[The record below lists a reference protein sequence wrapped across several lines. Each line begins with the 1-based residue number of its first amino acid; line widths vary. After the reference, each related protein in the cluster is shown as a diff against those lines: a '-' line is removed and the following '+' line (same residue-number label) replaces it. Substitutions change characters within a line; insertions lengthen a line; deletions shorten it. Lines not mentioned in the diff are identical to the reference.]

1 MSGRGHAQTV
11 NYAGVDYFRIVA
23 AVMVI
28 GIHTAPF
35 SGISK
40 AFDFLL
46 TYCAGRVAVPFFFMT
61 TGYFVLGSWR
71 KNGNDAGSKV
81 IRFIKKTLFLY
92 AVSIVLYLPINFYS
106 GGLPG
111 SAGEFIRML
120 IFDGTFYHLW
130 YFPAVIIGCFAVM
143 MLLKKFPARTVFGI
157 TILLYLIGAGGDS
170 CYGIAARIP
179 ALEHMYDVIFA
190 VSSYTRNGIFYAPIF
205 LLMGR
210 LLRERKASIEKTE
223 NTENTAG
230 TARTDSRTGRKNS
243 TVRDISTGWDIA
255 GLCITLTLMLIEG
268 YLTFSLDLQRHN
280 SMYLFLP
287 PVMYFLFRLL
297 LSVPGYAPG
306 WTRDVSMIVYIIHPG
321 VLIMLRG
328 IAGAAGLDWLLAEN
342 ALVQFITVSVA
353 SFAAAVLI
361 DLVYTRIRIR
371 KEAHENA

>member
-28 GIHTAPF
+28 AIHTAPF

-40 AFDFLL
+40 DFDFLL

-71 KNGNDAGSKV
+71 KNGNNAGSKV

-143 MLLKKFPARTVFGI
+143 MLLKKFPARTVLVI

-170 CYGIAARIP
+170 YYGIAARIP
-179 ALEHMYDVIFA
+179 ALEHMYDVIFT

-210 LLRERKASIEKTE
+210 MLRERKASIEK
-223 NTENTAG
+223 TENTAG

-243 TVRDISTGWDIA
+243 TVRDISTGWNIA
-255 GLCITLTLMLIEG
+255 GLCISLILMLIEG

-306 WTRDVSMIVYIIHPG
+306 RTRDVSMIVYIIHPG
-321 VLIMLRG
+321 VLIALRG
-328 IAGAAGLDWLLAEN
+328 IAGTAGLDWLIVKN
-342 ALVQFITVSVA
+342 ALVQFISVSVA

-361 DLVYTRIRIR
+361 DLAYARIRIR

>member
-223 NTENTAG
+223 NTAG

-243 TVRDISTGWDIA
+243 TVRDISTGWNIA
-255 GLCITLTLMLIEG
+255 GLCITLTLMLIEE
-268 YLTFSLDLQRHN
+268 YLTFSQDLQRHN

-287 PVMYFLFRLL
+287 LVMYFLFRLL
-297 LSVPGYAPG
+297 LSVPGRAPG

>member
-223 NTENTAG
+223 NTAG
-230 TARTDSRTGRKNS
+230 TARTDSHTGRKNS
-243 TVRDISTGWDIA
+243 TVRDISTGWNIA

>member
-28 GIHTAPF
+28 AIHTAPF

-40 AFDFLL
+40 DFDFLL

-71 KNGNDAGSKV
+71 KNGNNAGSKV

-92 AVSIVLYLPINFYS
+92 VVSIVLYLPINFYS

-120 IFDGTFYHLW
+120 IFDGIFYHLW

-143 MLLKKFPARTVFGI
+143 MLLKKFPARTVLVI

-170 CYGIAARIP
+170 YYGIAARIP
-179 ALEHMYDVIFA
+179 ALEHMYDVIFT

-210 LLRERKASIEKTE
+210 MLRERKASIEK
-223 NTENTAG
+223 TENTAG

-243 TVRDISTGWDIA
+243 TVRDISTGWNIA
-255 GLCITLTLMLIEG
+255 GLCISLILMLIEG

-306 WTRDVSMIVYIIHPG
+306 RTRDVSMIVYIIHPG
-321 VLIMLRG
+321 VLIALRG
-328 IAGAAGLDWLLAEN
+328 IAGTAGLDWLIVKN
-342 ALVQFITVSVA
+342 ALVQFISVSVA

-361 DLVYTRIRIR
+361 DLAYARIRIR

>member
-28 GIHTAPF
+28 AIHTAPF

-40 AFDFLL
+40 DFDFLL

-71 KNGNDAGSKV
+71 KNGNNAGSKV

-143 MLLKKFPARTVFGI
+143 MLLKKFPARTVLVI

-170 CYGIAARIP
+170 YYGIAARIP
-179 ALEHMYDVIFA
+179 ALEHMYDVIFT

-210 LLRERKASIEKTE
+210 MLRERKASIEKI
-223 NTENTAG
+223 ENTAG
-230 TARTDSRTGRKNS
+230 TARPDSRTGRKNS
-243 TVRDISTGWDIA
+243 TVRDISTGWNIA
-255 GLCITLTLMLIEG
+255 GLCISLILMLIEG

-306 WTRDVSMIVYIIHPG
+306 RTRDVSMIVYIIHPG
-321 VLIMLRG
+321 VLIALRG
-328 IAGAAGLDWLLAEN
+328 IAGTAGLDWLIVKN
-342 ALVQFITVSVA
+342 ALVQFISVSVV

-361 DLVYTRIRIR
+361 DLAYARIRIR

>member
-11 NYAGVDYFRIVA
+11 NYAGVDYFRIAA

-28 GIHTAPF
+28 AIHTAPF

-40 AFDFLL
+40 DFDFLL

-71 KNGNDAGSKV
+71 KNGNNAGSKV

-143 MLLKKFPARTVFGI
+143 MLLKKFPARTVLVI

-210 LLRERKASIEKTE
+210 MLRERKASIEKI
-223 NTENTAG
+223 ENTAG
-230 TARTDSRTGRKNS
+230 TARPDSRTGRKNS
-243 TVRDISTGWDIA
+243 TVRDISTGWNIA
-255 GLCITLTLMLIEG
+255 GLCISLILMLIEG

-306 WTRDVSMIVYIIHPG
+306 RTRDVSMIVYIIHPG
-321 VLIMLRG
+321 VLIALRG
-328 IAGAAGLDWLLAEN
+328 IAGTAGLDWLIVKN
-342 ALVQFITVSVA
+342 ALVQFISVSVA

-361 DLVYTRIRIR
+361 DLAYARIRIR

>member
-170 CYGIAARIP
+170 YYGIAARIP
-179 ALEHMYDVIFA
+179 ALEHMYDVIFT

-205 LLMGR
+205 LLMGQM
-210 LLRERKASIEKTE
+210 LRERKASIEK
-223 NTENTAG
+223 TENTAG

-243 TVRDISTGWDIA
+243 TVRDISTGWNIA
-255 GLCITLTLMLIEG
+255 GLCISLTLMLIEG

-321 VLIMLRG
+321 VLIALRG

-342 ALVQFITVSVA
+342 ALVQFISVSAA

>member
-1 MSGRGHAQTV
+1 MSSRGHAQTV
-11 NYAGVDYFRIVA
+11 NYAGIDYFRIVA

-28 GIHTAPF
+28 AIHTAPF
-35 SGISK
+35 SGVSK
-40 AFDFLL
+40 DFDFLL

-71 KNGNDAGSKV
+71 KSGNNAGSKV
-81 IRFIKKTLFLY
+81 LRSIKKTLFLY
-92 AVSIVLYLPINFYS
+92 AVSIVLYLPVNFYS
-106 GGLPG
+106 GGLPE

-130 YFPAVIIGCFAVM
+130 YFPAVIIGCFTVM
-143 MLLKKFPARTVFGI
+143 MLLKKFPAGI
-157 TILLYLIGAGGDS
+157 VLVISILLYLIGVGGDS
-170 CYGIAARIP
+170 YFGIAARVP
-179 ALEHMYDVIFA
+179 VLEHMYDVIFA

-210 LLRERKASIEKTE
+210 MLRERKASIEKI
-223 NTENTAG
+223 ENTAG
-230 TARTDSRTGRKNS
+230 TARPDSRTGRKNS
-243 TVRDISTGWDIA
+243 TVRDISTGWNIA
-255 GLCITLTLMLIEG
+255 GLCISLILMLIEG

-321 VLIMLRG
+321 VLIALRG

>member
-61 TGYFVLGSWR
+61 TGYFVRGSWR

-170 CYGIAARIP
+170 YYGIAARIP
-179 ALEHMYDVIFA
+179 ALEHMYDVIFT

-205 LLMGR
+205 LLMGQM
-210 LLRERKASIEKTE
+210 LRERKASIEK
-223 NTENTAG
+223 TENTAG

-243 TVRDISTGWDIA
+243 TVRDISTGWNIA
-255 GLCITLTLMLIEG
+255 GLCISLTLMLIEG

-287 PVMYFLFRLL
+287 SVMYFLFRLL

-321 VLIMLRG
+321 VLIALRG

-342 ALVQFITVSVA
+342 ALVQFISVSAA

>member
-223 NTENTAG
+223 NTAG

-243 TVRDISTGWDIA
+243 TVRDISTGWNIA

-321 VLIMLRG
+321 VLIALRG

-342 ALVQFITVSVA
+342 ALVQFISVSAA

>member
-11 NYAGVDYFRIVA
+11 NYAGGDYFRIVA

-170 CYGIAARIP
+170 YYGIAARIP
-179 ALEHMYDVIFA
+179 ALEHMYDVIFT

-205 LLMGR
+205 LLMGQM
-210 LLRERKASIEKTE
+210 LRERKASIEK
-223 NTENTAG
+223 TENTAG

-243 TVRDISTGWDIA
+243 TVRDISTGWNIA
-255 GLCITLTLMLIEG
+255 GLCISLTLMLIEG

>member
-28 GIHTAPF
+28 AIHTAPF

-40 AFDFLL
+40 DFDFLL

-71 KNGNDAGSKV
+71 KNGNNAGSKV

-143 MLLKKFPARTVFGI
+143 MLLKKFPARTVLVI

-170 CYGIAARIP
+170 YYGIAARIP
-179 ALEHMYDVIFA
+179 ALEHMYDVIFT

-210 LLRERKASIEKTE
+210 MLRERKASIEKI
-223 NTENTAG
+223 ENTAG
-230 TARTDSRTGRKNS
+230 TARPDSRTGRKNS
-243 TVRDISTGWDIA
+243 TVRDISTGWNIA
-255 GLCITLTLMLIEG
+255 GLCISLILMLIEG
-268 YLTFSLDLQRHN
+268 YLTFGLDLQRHN

-306 WTRDVSMIVYIIHPG
+306 RTRDVSMIVYIIHPG
-321 VLIMLRG
+321 VLIALRG

-342 ALVQFITVSVA
+342 ALVQFISVSVA

-361 DLVYTRIRIR
+361 DLAYARIRIR

>member
-1 MSGRGHAQTV
+1 MSGRGQAQTV

-28 GIHTAPF
+28 AIHTAPF

-40 AFDFLL
+40 DFDFLL

-71 KNGNDAGSKV
+71 KNGNNAGSKV

-130 YFPAVIIGCFAVM
+130 YFPAVIIGCFVVM
-143 MLLKKFPARTVFGI
+143 MLLKKFPARTVLVI

-170 CYGIAARIP
+170 YYGIAARIP
-179 ALEHMYDVIFA
+179 ALEHMYDVIFT

-210 LLRERKASIEKTE
+210 MLRERKASIEK
-223 NTENTAG
+223 TENTAG

-243 TVRDISTGWDIA
+243 TVRDISTGWNIA
-255 GLCITLTLMLIEG
+255 GLCISLILMLIEG

-306 WTRDVSMIVYIIHPG
+306 RTRDVSMIVYIIHPG
-321 VLIMLRG
+321 VLIALRG
-328 IAGAAGLDWLLAEN
+328 IAGTAGLDWLIVKN
-342 ALVQFITVSVA
+342 ALVQFISVSVV

-361 DLVYTRIRIR
+361 DLAYARIRIR

>member
-28 GIHTAPF
+28 AIHTAPF

-40 AFDFLL
+40 DFDFLL

-71 KNGNDAGSKV
+71 KNGNNAGSKV

-130 YFPAVIIGCFAVM
+130 YFPAVIIGCFVVM
-143 MLLKKFPARTVFGI
+143 MLLKKFPARTVLVI

-170 CYGIAARIP
+170 YYGIAARIP
-179 ALEHMYDVIFA
+179 ALEHMYDVIFT

-210 LLRERKASIEKTE
+210 MLRERKASIEK
-223 NTENTAG
+223 TENTAG

-243 TVRDISTGWDIA
+243 TVRDISTGWNIA
-255 GLCITLTLMLIEG
+255 GLCISLILMLIEG

-306 WTRDVSMIVYIIHPG
+306 RTRDVSMIVYIIHPG
-321 VLIMLRG
+321 VLIALRG
-328 IAGAAGLDWLLAEN
+328 IAGAAGLDWLIVKN
-342 ALVQFITVSVA
+342 ALVQFISVSVV

-361 DLVYTRIRIR
+361 DLAYARIRIR

>member
-28 GIHTAPF
+28 AIHTAPF

-40 AFDFLL
+40 DFDFLL

-71 KNGNDAGSKV
+71 KNGNNAGSKV

-130 YFPAVIIGCFAVM
+130 YFPAVIIGCFVVM
-143 MLLKKFPARTVFGI
+143 MLLKKFPARTVLVI

-170 CYGIAARIP
+170 YYGIAARIP
-179 ALEHMYDVIFA
+179 ALEHMYDVIFT

-210 LLRERKASIEKTE
+210 MLRERKASIEK
-223 NTENTAG
+223 TENTAG

-243 TVRDISTGWDIA
+243 TVRDISTGWNIA
-255 GLCITLTLMLIEG
+255 GLCISLILMLIEG

-306 WTRDVSMIVYIIHPG
+306 RTRDVSMIVYIIHPG
-321 VLIMLRG
+321 VLIALRG
-328 IAGAAGLDWLLAEN
+328 IAGTAGLDWLIVKN
-342 ALVQFITVSVA
+342 ALVQFISVSVA

-361 DLVYTRIRIR
+361 DLAYARIRIR

>member
-11 NYAGVDYFRIVA
+11 NYAGVDSFRIVA

-170 CYGIAARIP
+170 YYGIAARIP
-179 ALEHMYDVIFA
+179 ALEHMYDVIFT

-205 LLMGR
+205 LLMGQM
-210 LLRERKASIEKTE
+210 LRERKASIEK
-223 NTENTAG
+223 TENTAG

-243 TVRDISTGWDIA
+243 TVRDISTGWNIA
-255 GLCITLTLMLIEG
+255 GLCISLTLMLIEG

-287 PVMYFLFRLL
+287 SVMYFLFRLL

-321 VLIMLRG
+321 VLIALRG

-342 ALVQFITVSVA
+342 ALVQFISVSAA

>member
-11 NYAGVDYFRIVA
+11 NYAGVDYFRIAA

-28 GIHTAPF
+28 AIHTAPF

-40 AFDFLL
+40 DFDFLL

-71 KNGNDAGSKV
+71 KNGNNAGSKV

-143 MLLKKFPARTVFGI
+143 MLLKKFPARTVLVI

-170 CYGIAARIP
+170 YYGIAARIP
-179 ALEHMYDVIFA
+179 ALEHMYDVIFT

-210 LLRERKASIEKTE
+210 MLRERKASIEKI
-223 NTENTAG
+223 ENTAG
-230 TARTDSRTGRKNS
+230 TARPDSRTGRKNS
-243 TVRDISTGWDIA
+243 TVRDISTGWNIA
-255 GLCITLTLMLIEG
+255 GLCISLILMLIEG

-321 VLIMLRG
+321 VLIALRG

-342 ALVQFITVSVA
+342 ALVQFISVSVA

-361 DLVYTRIRIR
+361 DLAYARIRIR

>member
-71 KNGNDAGSKV
+71 KSGNNAGSKV
-81 IRFIKKTLFLY
+81 LRSIKKTLFLY
-92 AVSIVLYLPINFYS
+92 AVSIVLYLPVNFYS
-106 GGLPG
+106 GGLPE
-111 SAGEFIRML
+111 SAGKFIRML

-130 YFPAVIIGCFAVM
+130 YFPAVIIGCFTVM
-143 MLLKKFPARTVFGI
+143 MLLKKFPAGI
-157 TILLYLIGAGGDS
+157 VLVISILLYLIGVGGDS
-170 CYGIAARIP
+170 YFGIAARVP
-179 ALEHMYDVIFA
+179 VLEHMYDVIFA

-205 LLMGR
+205 LLMGQM
-210 LLRERKASIEKTE
+210 LRERKASIEK
-223 NTENTAG
+223 TENTAG

-243 TVRDISTGWDIA
+243 TVRDISTGWNIA
-255 GLCITLTLMLIEG
+255 GLCISLTLMLIEG

-287 PVMYFLFRLL
+287 SVMYFLFRLL

-321 VLIMLRG
+321 VLIALRG

-342 ALVQFITVSVA
+342 ALVQFISVSAA

>member
-190 VSSYTRNGIFYAPIF
+190 VSSYTRNSIFYAPIF

-210 LLRERKASIEKTE
+210 LLRERKASIEK
-223 NTENTAG
+223 TENTAG

-243 TVRDISTGWDIA
+243 TVRDISTGWNIA

-321 VLIMLRG
+321 VLIALRG

-342 ALVQFITVSVA
+342 ALVQFISVSAA

>member
-1 MSGRGHAQTV
+1 MSSRGHAQTV
-11 NYAGVDYFRIVA
+11 NYAGIDYFRIAA

-28 GIHTAPF
+28 AIHTAPF
-35 SGISK
+35 SGVSK
-40 AFDFLL
+40 DFDFLL

-61 TGYFVLGSWR
+61 TGYFVLGPWR
-71 KNGNDAGSKV
+71 KRGNNAGSKV
-81 IRFIKKTLFLY
+81 LRSIKKTLFLY
-92 AVSIVLYLPINFYS
+92 AVSIVLYLPVNFYS
-106 GGLPG
+106 GGLPE

-130 YFPAVIIGCFAVM
+130 YFPAVIIGCFTVM
-143 MLLKKFPARTVFGI
+143 MLLKKFPAGIVFGI
-157 TILLYLIGAGGDS
+157 AVLFYLIGAGGDS
-170 CYGIAARIP
+170 YFGIAARVP
-179 ALEHMYDVIFA
+179 VLEHMYDVIFA

-205 LLMGR
+205 LLMG
-210 LLRERKASIEKTE
+210 LMLRERKSGMEK
-223 NTENTAG
+223 TENTAG
-230 TARTDSRTGRKNS
+230 TAGTDSRTGRKNS

-255 GLCITLTLMLIEG
+255 GLCVCLSLMFIEG
-268 YLTFSLDLQRHN
+268 YLTFSQGLQRHN

-297 LSVPGYAPG
+297 LSVPGRAPG

-321 VLIMLRG
+321 VLIALRG

-342 ALVQFITVSVA
+342 VLVQFITVSTV

-361 DLVYTRIRIR
+361 DLGYARIRIR

>member
-170 CYGIAARIP
+170 YYGIAARIP
-179 ALEHMYDVIFA
+179 ALEHMYDVIFT

-205 LLMGR
+205 LLMGQM
-210 LLRERKASIEKTE
+210 LRERKASIEKTE
-223 NTENTAG
+223 NTAG
-230 TARTDSRTGRKNS
+230 TARRDSRTGRKNS
-243 TVRDISTGWDIA
+243 TVRDISTGWNIA
-255 GLCITLTLMLIEG
+255 GLCISLTLMLIEG

>member
-28 GIHTAPF
+28 AIHTAPF

-40 AFDFLL
+40 DFDFLL

-71 KNGNDAGSKV
+71 KNGNNAGSKV

-92 AVSIVLYLPINFYS
+92 VVSIVLYLPINFYS

-120 IFDGTFYHLW
+120 IFDGIFYHLW

-143 MLLKKFPARTVFGI
+143 MLLKKFPARTVLVI

-170 CYGIAARIP
+170 YYGIAARIP
-179 ALEHMYDVIFA
+179 ALEHMYDVIFT

-210 LLRERKASIEKTE
+210 MLRERKASIEK
-223 NTENTAG
+223 TENTAG

-243 TVRDISTGWDIA
+243 TVRDISTGWNIA
-255 GLCITLTLMLIEG
+255 GLCISLILMLIEG

-306 WTRDVSMIVYIIHPG
+306 RTRDVSMIVYIIHPG
-321 VLIMLRG
+321 VLIALRG
-328 IAGAAGLDWLLAEN
+328 IAGTAGLDWLIVKN
-342 ALVQFITVSVA
+342 ALVQFISVSVA
-353 SFAAAVLI
+353 SFAASVLI
-361 DLVYTRIRIR
+361 DLAYARIRIR

>member
-28 GIHTAPF
+28 AIHTAPF

-40 AFDFLL
+40 DFDFLL

-71 KNGNDAGSKV
+71 KNGNNAGSKV

-130 YFPAVIIGCFAVM
+130 YFPAVIIGCFVVM
-143 MLLKKFPARTVFGI
+143 MLLKTFPARTVLVI

-170 CYGIAARIP
+170 YYGIAARIP
-179 ALEHMYDVIFA
+179 ALEHMYDVIFT

-210 LLRERKASIEKTE
+210 MLRERKASIEK
-223 NTENTAG
+223 TENTAG

-255 GLCITLTLMLIEG
+255 GLCLCLSLMLIEG
-268 YLTFSLDLQRHN
+268 YLTFSLGLQRHN

-297 LSVPGYAPG
+297 LSVPGCAPG

-321 VLIMLRG
+321 VLIVLRG

-342 ALVQFITVSVA
+342 AFVQFITVSTA
-353 SFAAAVLI
+353 SFAVAVLI

>member
-11 NYAGVDYFRIVA
+11 NYAGVDYFRIAA

-28 GIHTAPF
+28 AIHTAPF

-40 AFDFLL
+40 DFDFLL

-71 KNGNDAGSKV
+71 KNGNNAGSKV

-143 MLLKKFPARTVFGI
+143 MLLKKFPARTVLVI

-170 CYGIAARIP
+170 YYGIAARIP
-179 ALEHMYDVIFA
+179 ALEHMYDVIFT
-190 VSSYTRNGIFYAPIF
+190 VSSYTRDGSFYAPIF

-210 LLRERKASIEKTE
+210 MLRERKASIEKTE
-223 NTENTAG
+223 NIAG

-243 TVRDISTGWDIA
+243 TVRDISTGWNIA
-255 GLCITLTLMLIEG
+255 GLCISLILMLIEG

-280 SMYLFLP
+280 SMYLFLT

-306 WTRDVSMIVYIIHPG
+306 RTRDVSMIVYIIHPG
-321 VLIMLRG
+321 VLIALRG

-342 ALVQFITVSVA
+342 ALVQFISVSVA

-361 DLVYTRIRIR
+361 DLAYARIRIR

>member
-1 MSGRGHAQTV
+1 MSSRGHAQTV
-11 NYAGVDYFRIVA
+11 NYAGIDYFRIVA

-28 GIHTAPF
+28 AIHTAPF
-35 SGISK
+35 SGVSK
-40 AFDFLL
+40 DFDFLL

-71 KNGNDAGSKV
+71 KSGNNAGSKV
-81 IRFIKKTLFLY
+81 LRSIKKILFLY
-92 AVSIVLYLPINFYS
+92 AVSIVLYLPVNFYS
-106 GGLPG
+106 GGLPE

-223 NTENTAG
+223 NTAG

-243 TVRDISTGWDIA
+243 TVRDISTGWNIA
-255 GLCITLTLMLIEG
+255 GLCITLTLMLIEE
-268 YLTFSLDLQRHN
+268 YLTFSQDLQRHN

-287 PVMYFLFRLL
+287 LVMYFLFRLL
-297 LSVPGYAPG
+297 LSVPGRAPG

-342 ALVQFITVSVA
+342 AFVQFITVSVA

>member
-1 MSGRGHAQTV
+1 MSSRGHAQTV

-28 GIHTAPF
+28 AIHTAPF

-40 AFDFLL
+40 DFDLLL

-61 TGYFVLGSWR
+61 TGYFVLGPWR
-71 KNGNDAGSKV
+71 KSGNNTGSKV
-81 IRFIKKTLFLY
+81 LRSIKKTLFLY
-92 AVSIVLYLPINFYS
+92 AASIVLYLPVNFYS
-106 GGLPG
+106 GGLPE

-130 YFPAVIIGCFAVM
+130 YFPAVIIGCFTVM
-143 MLLKKFPARTVFGI
+143 MLLKKFPAGIVFGI
-157 TILLYLIGAGGDS
+157 AVLLYLIGAGGDS
-170 CYGIAARIP
+170 YFGIAVRVP
-179 ALEHMYDVIFA
+179 VLEHMYDVIFA

-205 LLMGR
+205 LLMG
-210 LLRERKASIEKTE
+210 LMLRERKSGMEKTE
-223 NTENTAG
+223 NTAC
-230 TARTDSRTGRKNS
+230 TDSRTGRKNS

-255 GLCITLTLMLIEG
+255 GLCLCLSLMLIEG
-268 YLTFSLDLQRHN
+268 YLTFSLGLQRHN

-297 LSVPGYAPG
+297 LSVPGRAPG

-321 VLIMLRG
+321 VLIVLRG

-342 ALVQFITVSVA
+342 AFVQFITVSTA
-353 SFAAAVLI
+353 SFAVAVLI

>member
-1 MSGRGHAQTV
+1 MSSRGHAQTV
-11 NYAGVDYFRIVA
+11 NYAGIDYFRIAA

-28 GIHTAPF
+28 AIHTAPF
-35 SGISK
+35 SGVSK
-40 AFDFLL
+40 DFDFLL

-61 TGYFVLGSWR
+61 TGYFVLGPWR
-71 KNGNDAGSKV
+71 KSGNNAGSKV
-81 IRFIKKTLFLY
+81 LRSIKKTLFLY
-92 AVSIVLYLPINFYS
+92 AASIVLYLPVNFYS
-106 GGLPG
+106 GGLPE

-130 YFPAVIIGCFAVM
+130 YFPAVIIGCFTVM
-143 MLLKKFPARTVFGI
+143 MLLKKFSTGIVFGI
-157 TILLYLIGAGGDS
+157 AVLFYLIGAGGDS
-170 CYGIAARIP
+170 YFGIAARVP
-179 ALEHMYDVIFA
+179 VLEHMYDVIFA

-205 LLMGR
+205 LLMG
-210 LLRERKASIEKTE
+210 LTLRERKSGMEK
-223 NTENTAG
+223 TENTAG
-230 TARTDSRTGRKNS
+230 TAGTDSRTGRKNS

-255 GLCITLTLMLIEG
+255 GLCVCLSLMFIEG
-268 YLTFSLDLQRHN
+268 YLTFSQGLQRHN

-297 LSVPGYAPG
+297 LSVPGRAPG

-321 VLIMLRG
+321 VLIALRG

-342 ALVQFITVSVA
+342 ALVQFITVSTV

-361 DLVYTRIRIR
+361 DLGYARIRIR

>member
-11 NYAGVDYFRIVA
+11 NYAGIDYFRIAA

-28 GIHTAPF
+28 AIHTAPF
-35 SGISK
+35 SGVSK
-40 AFDFLL
+40 DFDFLL

-71 KNGNDAGSKV
+71 KSGNNAGSKV
-81 IRFIKKTLFLY
+81 LRSIKKTLFLY
-92 AVSIVLYLPINFYS
+92 AVSIVLYLPVNFYS
-106 GGLPG
+106 GGLPE
-111 SAGEFIRML
+111 SAGKFIRML

-130 YFPAVIIGCFAVM
+130 YFPAVIIGCFTVM
-143 MLLKKFPARTVFGI
+143 MLLKKFPAGI
-157 TILLYLIGAGGDS
+157 VLVISILLYLIGVGGDS
-170 CYGIAARIP
+170 YFGIAARVP
-179 ALEHMYDVIFA
+179 VLEHMYDVIFA

-205 LLMGR
+205 LLMGQM
-210 LLRERKASIEKTE
+210 LRERKASIEK
-223 NTENTAG
+223 TENTAG

-243 TVRDISTGWDIA
+243 TVRDISTGWNIA
-255 GLCITLTLMLIEG
+255 GLCISLTLMLIEG

-287 PVMYFLFRLL
+287 SVMYFLFRLL

-321 VLIMLRG
+321 VLIALRG

-342 ALVQFITVSVA
+342 ALVQFISVSAA

>member
-170 CYGIAARIP
+170 YYGIAARIP
-179 ALEHMYDVIFA
+179 ALEHMYDVIFT

-205 LLMGR
+205 LLMGQM
-210 LLRERKASIEKTE
+210 LRERKASIEK
-223 NTENTAG
+223 TENTAG

-243 TVRDISTGWDIA
+243 TVRDISTGWNIA
-255 GLCITLTLMLIEG
+255 GLCISLTLMLIEG

-287 PVMYFLFRLL
+287 SVMYFLFRLL

-321 VLIMLRG
+321 VLIALRG

-342 ALVQFITVSVA
+342 ALVQFISVSAA

>member
-223 NTENTAG
+223 NTAG

-243 TVRDISTGWDIA
+243 TVRDISTGWNIA

-297 LSVPGYAPG
+297 LSVPGYAPR